1 MPGQRKLGR
10 ASDLRMSI
18 LRGMVTTLIVTGKVK
33 TTEARAQEVR
43 RIAEKLITLA
53 VREKD
58 NFTTR
63 EIKVSRAKLDG
74 KGRKVLKSATSIN
87 GRAFDV
93 VDRETKSTMSQVDSP
108 SRLAARRYMLTWLNK
123 SRDENGNVINPVNFL
138 FADVAPKYAGRDGG
152 YTRIIKLGAR
162 RGDACEMALLELI

>member
-1 MPGQRKLGR
+1 MLGPRKLGR
-10 ASDLRMSI
+10 ATDVRLAM
-18 LRGMVTTLIVTGKVK
+18 LRGMVTTLIVTGKVQ

-58 NFTTR
+58 NFATKEVKIT
-63 EIKVSRAKLDG
+63 RAKLDG

-87 GRAFDV
+87 GRKFDV
-93 VDRETKSTMSQVDSP
+93 VDRETKMEMVQVDKP
-108 SRLAARRYMLTWLNK
+108 TRLAARRYLMNWLNK
-123 SRDENGNVINPVNFL
+123 SHDENGNVVNPVNIL
-138 FADVAPKYAGRDGG
+138 FADVAPKYVGRTGG

-162 RGDACEMALLELI
+162 RGDASEMALLELV